1 MKVKKLIAS
10 FIVLVLFLI
19 ATSHAAEL
27 PKGDR
32 STKPNVLFIAV
43 DDLRPELGCYGKSYI
58 KSPNIDRLA
67 ERGMLFTNAY
77 VNYPVCGPSRASLLS
92 GIYPSS
98 KRFIK
103 WNCSQDEEVPGIVSL
118 PMYFRNNNYQTVSLG
133 KVYNNF
139 EDGKGSWDKNWR
151 APITTTLWDYQSKEG
166 IRIFEQQNKDRY
178 KNASF
183 QNYNNLPKRGLPYE
197 KPDIPDIAY
206 HDGQIANR
214 AIEELQGFQNSGQP
228 FFLAVGFHKPHLPFN
243 APEKY
248 WDLYEEKDIKIPS
261 NNYFPKSAPEAA
273 MFNWSE
279 LRAYYGIPERGP
291 VSDTMAYNLI
301 HGYYACVSYVDAQI
315 GKVLNALE
323 SLGLASNTII
333 VLWGDNGWFLDEHG
347 FWSKHGNFERAV
359 HIPLIVKVPWDNSG
373 QKVEA
378 LIESVDIYPT
388 LCELTGLSLP
398 FHLQGKSFTPL
409 IDNPSQPWKEAIFYR
424 MGKGETIL
432 THNFAYT
439 EWINYKT
446 EKPYARM
453 LYDHL
458 SDPEENI
465 NIAELSG
472 NKKIVEELHEKLLKH
487 IKERDKVIIP

>member
-1 MKVKKLIAS
+1 
-10 FIVLVLFLI
+10 
-19 ATSHAAEL
+19 
-27 PKGDR
+27 
-32 STKPNVLFIAV
+32 
-43 DDLRPELGCYGKSYI
+43 
-58 KSPNIDRLA
+58 
-67 ERGMLFTNAY
+67 
-77 VNYPVCGPSRASLLS
+77 
-92 GIYPSS
+92 
-98 KRFIK
+98 
-103 WNCSQDEEVPGIVSL
+103 
-118 PMYFRNNNYQTVSLG
+118 
-133 KVYNNF
+133 
-139 EDGKGSWDKNWR
+139 
-151 APITTTLWDYQSKEG
+151 
-166 IRIFEQQNKDRY
+166 
-178 KNASF
+178 
-183 QNYNNLPKRGLPYE
+183 
-197 KPDIPDIAY
+197 
-206 HDGQIANR
+206 
-214 AIEELQGFQNSGQP
+214 
-228 FFLAVGFHKPHLPFN
+228 
-243 APEKY
+243 
-248 WDLYEEKDIKIPS
+248 
-261 NNYFPKSAPEAA
+261 
-273 MFNWSE
+273 
-279 LRAYYGIPERGP
+279 
-291 VSDTMAYNLI
+291 
-301 HGYYACVSYVDAQI
+301 
-315 GKVLNALE
+315 VLNALE